1 MAIRDPL
8 GPPAQREIRLYGVV
22 DILHPGYEERYLLL
36 QLPAL
41 DPVDTPN
48 GEPQMGG
55 VDLRLALDACR
66 VLTNNREGFLSESRN
81 GDNPVQVSGSEEL
94 LVQSQYYYHL
104 AGHLGSM
111 YKYPVVTA
119 FAAWTLPTSIPEHWA
134 HDETAVARS
143 ALQERFGRP
152 ASAMST
158 AVKNFDGGCVLT
170 KFLASTQN
178 ARYVPKEE
186 QAWFDGNH
194 GTYHCLNAKAG
205 INDTANGVTLR
216 SDVHLCFD
224 RGGFVFYPF
233 NALTRE
239 YLVYSLSNVES
250 DYTDLLHRRPVT
262 MHERTSATLVYARF
276 AYAVILR
283 GAPGWVGNEVPIRD
297 VVKAVAAQLNSSAK
311 QGPSDS
317 AAARAASFTAASNE
331 SVAIYMEGYD
341 EKQWEEGWKE
351 RFPKFSQEVEDP
363 PDTWVQSHP
372 DTVRIGRLA
381 AAYKAKNPQI
391 ALSSDGSKL
400 HDCDDPVDAVDR

>member
-8 GPPAQREIRLYGVV
+8 GPPAQREIRLYGIV
-22 DILHPGYEERYLLL
+22 DILHPGYEERCILL

-41 DPVDTPN
+41 DPVDTPK
-48 GEPQMGG
+48 GEPQRGG
-55 VDLRLALDACR
+55 VNLRLALDACR
-66 VLTNNREGFLSESRN
+66 VLTNNCEGFLSESRN
-81 GDNPVQVSGSEEL
+81 GDNPVQVSESADWEL

-134 HDETAVARS
+134 RDETAVARS

-158 AVKNFDGGCVLT
+158 AVKVFDGGCVLT
-170 KFLASTQN
+170 KFLASTQT

-186 QAWFDGNH
+186 QTWLGSMIRP
-194 GTYHCLNAKAG
+194 TE
-205 INDTANGVTLR
+205 
-216 SDVHLCFD
+216 S
-224 RGGFVFYPF
+224 GFVFYPI
-233 NALTRE
+233 NARTRD

-297 VVKAVAAQLNSSAK
+297 EVKAVAAQLNSSAK
-311 QGPSDS
+311 QGSSDN
-317 AAARAASFTAASNE
+317 AAARALAPSITAASNE

-341 EKQWEEGWKE
+341 QKQWEEGWKE
-351 RFPKFSQEVEDP
+351 RFPNFSQEVEDP

-400 HDCDDPVDAVDR
+400 HDCDSDPVDSDR